1 MAGEGRGPREGPSG
15 RRVGTGDRSVQFNT
29 GQRELTLKIVYYGP
43 GLSGKTTNLRALY
56 QRIQPQLR
64 GHLMTLD
71 TADDRTLFFDTLP
84 LVFTAGTL
92 KVKLKLFTVPGQVMH
107 NSTRRIVL
115 QGADAIAFIADSQP
129 SKRQENYKYWLNMV
143 ENLKANGLEIESMP
157 NVVQWNK
164 KDLGDA
170 STHDANGTKL
180 VDMKVASGDF
190 CAYMFTGP
198 NGRRL
203 CTETVTHIKVRPLE
217 APNAQPALAVRNCFS
232 GLRYLM
238 MPILYEGDI
247 LGRIIFGPFMPE
259 EVGDLGAE
267 LQALQGEFDLKK
279 AKELIDRIRRAT
291 ETTVRRILEHFAKLV
306 DVLVFTSHKALI
318 SSQLNIESVTESY
331 REVQEKNKKLSDA
344 LERLQEL
351 SRLKSNFL
359 ATVSHEL
366 RTPLTSV
373 IGYSEMLLA
382 GLAGDLND
390 EQKDYLK
397 TILDKGESLLRLIS
411 SILDLSRIE
420 ARGVQ
425 LQRNVVDVNDIL
437 QAAVESVL
445 PQSFKKKLTVSTE
458 VSPSIQ
464 KVQVDPDKIRQ
475 CVINLLSNSVKFTPA
490 GGRIAVRA
498 GPAQHAPQNAGPFG
512 GEGYFQI
519 QVEDNGIGIPKELQS
534 KVFDTFFQADSSA
547 SREYGGAGP
556 GLSLGPS

>member
-1 MAGEGRGPREGPSG
+1 
-15 RRVGTGDRSVQFNT
+15 
-29 GQRELTLKIVYYGP
+29 
-43 GLSGKTTNLRALY
+43 
-56 QRIQPQLR
+56 
-64 GHLMTLD
+64 
-71 TADDRTLFFDTLP
+71 
-84 LVFTAGTL
+84 
-92 KVKLKLFTVPGQVMH
+92 
-107 NSTRRIVL
+107 
-115 QGADAIAFIADSQP
+115 
-129 SKRQENYKYWLNMV
+129 
-143 ENLKANGLEIESMP
+143 
-157 NVVQWNK
+157 
-164 KDLGDA
+164 
-170 STHDANGTKL
+170 
-180 VDMKVASGDF
+180 MKVASGDF

-217 APNAQPALAVRNCFS
+217 APNAQPAMAVRNCFS

-238 MPILYEGDI
+238 MPILDGGAVR
-247 LGRIIFGPFMPE
+247 GRIIVGPFMPE
-259 EVGDLGAE
+259 EAGELGAE
-267 LQALQGEFDLKK
+267 LQALQGEFDLTK
-279 AKELIDRIRRAT
+279 AKELIDRIRRAP
-291 ETTVRRILEHFAKLV
+291 ETTVRRILEHFARLV

-318 SSQLNIESVTESY
+318 TSQLHIESVTESY

-373 IGYSEMLLA
+373 IWYSEMLLA

-397 TILDKGESLLRLIS
+397 TILEKGESLLRLIS

-475 CVINLLSNSVKFTPA
+475 CVVNLLSNSVKFTPA
-490 GGRIAVRA
+490 GGHIAVRA

-512 GEGYFQI
+512 GAGYFQI

-534 KVFDTFFQADSSA
+534 RGFGTFFQADSSA
-547 SREYGGAGP
+547 SREYGGAGL
-556 GLSLGPS
+556 GLSPLKSYRQAHGGRRPGGPETGQGP